1 MVLNSVKKGKGL
13 VHGAENGGWQRRQG
27 AGATGDSDSNSDS
40 SEH

>member
-1 MVLNSVKKGKGL
+1 

-40 SEH
+40 NSDSSEH